1 MKAPVFFIR
10 ILLLIFFSNS
20 FQFLSAQ
27 VGIGTSNPRMALEIA
42 GDMIV
47 SQTMDVMNYD
57 DLTDS
62 GTSTFLLQEWNNS
75 IKSIDVSNPSGAALG
90 YIQEYIIVNPNLDW
104 VKDFDTG
111 IDATDFVLVVISA
124 VYNSD
129 LQLSSGPGRAE
140 NSSIPYTAS
149 FVSGGTWHMIAD
161 YPMAANSN
169 NSDVGTWIITTLI
182 FSNDLNKQFGIIN
195 IPMADGTTGSAILPI
210 ID

>member
-1 MKAPVFFIR
+1 MKAPVFFSK
-10 ILLLIFFSNS
+10 ILFWIFLSCS

-27 VGIGTSNPRMALEIA
+27 VGIGTSTPRMTLEIA
-42 GDMIV
+42 GDMEV
-47 SQTMDVMNYD
+47 SQTLDVMTLN

-62 GTSTFLLQEWNNS
+62 GSSNFLLQESNNS

-90 YIQEYIIVNPNLDW
+90 YIQEYIIINPNLDW

-111 IDATDFVLVVISA
+111 IDAADFVLIVISA

-129 LQLSSGPGRAE
+129 LQLSSGADRDD

-182 FSNDLNKQFGIIN
+182 FSNDLNKQFGVIN
-195 IPMADGTTGSAILPI
+195 IPMADGTTGSASSPI